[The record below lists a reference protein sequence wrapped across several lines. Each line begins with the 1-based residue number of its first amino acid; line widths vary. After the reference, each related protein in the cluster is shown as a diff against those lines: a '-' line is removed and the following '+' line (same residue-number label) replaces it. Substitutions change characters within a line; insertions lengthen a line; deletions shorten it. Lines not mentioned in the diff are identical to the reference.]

1 MSERKIFIIK
11 AISGVLVLAIMVVGI
26 FVLWQYFEMKK
37 TQIEMFEKGLP
48 KIEVFEKETSDKI
61 KEEQICLAS
70 CLVTNEKILVYL
82 KGKNIYLLKIPE
94 NETIKLSNDPDD
106 ILVFDSYL
114 KKVAWIEQTNSGR
127 KKLYIYDI
135 ETKKEK
141 EISNPPIDVDDS
153 RNFFITDNGIVFK
166 KIIPDSPHQE
176 LPFRLG
182 LEEYPTQEI
191 LFFDP
196 NTKEVT
202 TLLHTDTG
210 YTCLN
215 VNTNKLV
222 FREKRKFYLF
232 DLNTHRKEALPEDLN
247 NSVSCIDIYKDDIL
261 YFKLYDWSG
270 DPISGREPDWEIRIE
285 DSNLK
290 IKPIIYNLVTRRR
303 KELPEITVPPR
314 IFSSLI
320 SMRIYNI
327 SLIKG
332 QIKFLQKVNRWVGP
346 DIDESITRCFLID
359 INTSEKKDITCYGG
373 VLPGASLK

>member
-1 MSERKIFIIK
+1 MSERKIFIMK
-11 AISGVLVLAIMVVGI
+11 ATAVVLVLVIIVVGV
-26 FVLWQYFEMKK
+26 FVLWQYFEIKK
-37 TQIEMFEKGLP
+37 TEIEMFKKASSE
-48 KIEVFEKETSDKI
+48 IDVSEKETPEKI
-61 KEEQICLAS
+61 KEEQICFAS
-70 CLVTNEKILVYL
+70 CLATNEKILVYL
-82 KGKNIYLLKIPE
+82 KDKNIYLLKIPE

-106 ILVFDSYL
+106 ILVFDSSL
-114 KKVAWIEQTNSGR
+114 KKVAWIEQVNSDRR
-127 KKLYIYDI
+127 KLRIYDI
-135 ETKKEK
+135 ETKKEQ
-141 EISNPPIDVDDS
+141 EISNPSIDVASS
-153 RNFFITDNGIVFK
+153 RNFFIADNGILFK
-166 KIIPDSPHQE
+166 KIIPDSSHQE

-182 LEEYPTQEI
+182 LEEYPEQEI

-215 VNTNKLV
+215 VDTNKLV
-222 FREKRKFYLF
+222 FREKGKFYLF
-232 DLNTHRKEALPEDLN
+232 DLNTHRKEVLPQDLN
-247 NSVSCIDIYKDDIL
+247 NSVSCIDIYRDDIL

-270 DPISGREPDWEIRIE
+270 NPISGREPDWEIRIE
-285 DSNLK
+285 DPSLK
-290 IKPIIYNLVTRRR
+290 IKPIVYNLVTRQR
-303 KELPEITVPPR
+303 KELADITVPPR

-359 INTSEKKDITCYGG
+359 INTNEKKDITCYGG
-373 VLPGASLK
+373 ILPEASLK

>member
-1 MSERKIFIIK
+1 MNERKIFIMK
-11 AISGVLVLAIMVVGI
+11 AIVGVLVLIIIVVGI
-26 FVLWQYFEMKK
+26 FVLWQYFEIKK
-37 TQIEMFEKGLP
+37 TKIEMLKKVSPEM
-48 KIEVFEKETSDKI
+48 EVSEKETPDKI

-70 CLVTNEKILVYL
+70 CLATNEKILVYL
-82 KGKNIYLLKIPE
+82 KDKNIYLLKIPE
-94 NETIKLSNDPDD
+94 NETVKLSDDPDD
-106 ILVFDSYL
+106 ILVFDSSL

-127 KKLYIYDI
+127 RKLHIYDI
-135 ETKKEK
+135 GTKKEQ
-141 EISNPPIDVDDS
+141 EISNPPIDVANS
-153 RNFFITDNGIVFK
+153 RNFFIADNGIVFK
-166 KIIPDSPHQE
+166 KIIPGSSHQE

-182 LEEYPTQEI
+182 LEEYPEQEI

-215 VNTNKLV
+215 VDANRII
-222 FREKRKFYLF
+222 FREKGKFYLF
-232 DLNTHRKEALPEDLN
+232 DLNTHKKEALPQDLN
-247 NSVSCIDIYKDDIL
+247 DSVSCLDIYKDDIL

-270 DPISGREPDWEIRIE
+270 NPISDRKPDWEIRIE
-285 DSNLK
+285 DPSLK
-290 IKPIIYNLVTRRR
+290 IKPIVYNLVTRQR
-303 KELPEITVPPR
+303 KKLPEITVPPR

-327 SLIKG
+327 SLIKS

-373 VLPGASLK
+373 ILSGELLK